1 MRNLFLTIFFCLSL
15 VSFSQQTVSLGNF
28 TKFPDDK
35 MYGSYYKPSLAFGQ
49 VGSSYVLSLKVVQPD
64 MYARFDETS
73 RILVKFED
81 DYVIKL
87 PILYSSLGVS
97 KNYDNSIVG
106 KTIVHHYITYT
117 SYELCKE
124 FIDRIVNKEEKIK
137 KIRIV
142 FANGDATDYDIN
154 KKYMKKLTTGL
165 KESYYR
171 VVAKQQQ
178 KQKTLND
185 EDF

>member
-35 MYGSYYKPSLAFGQ
+35 ALGSYYKPSLAFGQ
-49 VGSSYVLSLKVVQPD
+49 VGTTNVLSLKVVQPD

-81 DYVIKL
+81 DYVIKM
-87 PILYSSLGVS
+87 PILYNSLGVTN
-97 KNYDNSIVG
+97 KYDNMTSGISFYQFY
-106 KTIVHHYITYT
+106 TTYT
-117 SYELCKE
+117 SYELDEK
-124 FIDRIVNKEEKIK
+124 FIDRIVNKEDKIK

-142 FANGDATDYDIN
+142 FANGDAIDYEIN

-171 VVAKQQQ
+171 VLAKQQQ